1 MKFLPNIPRSFSF
14 QAIFGGSYKWLLMI
28 LSESRKLWVFSP
40 FWKSNLRFSENLF
53 QCSQWRTL
61 FFVSKGYLHIWFA
74 YIYNLSKKNDS
85 SWYLV
90 LFGTQGLL
98 KTPCLIAPAKFQ
110 RARRASDHPVRK
122 DGQLPNIVVT
132 CLIRGKVGSPTSL
145 WTIFHYIHSIF
156 WVVFAGPL
164 FAAMIFI
171 FFIQI
176 CWITEISS
184 SLL

>member
-1 MKFLPNIPRSFSF
+1 MALTSDYWWFYQKVESYEFLALFERATCVSPKTCFSARSEGLSF
-14 QAIFGGSYKWLLMI
+14 
-28 LSESRKLWVFSP
+28 
-40 FWKSNLRFSENLF
+40 LF
-53 QCSQWRTL
+53 QKAT
-61 FFVSKGYLHIWFA
+61 
-74 YIYNLSKKNDS
+74 YIYNLSKKKDS

-98 KTPCLIAPAKFQ
+98 KTHCLIAPAKFQ

-122 DGQLPNIVVT
+122 DGQLPDIVVT

-145 WTIFHYIHSIF
+145 CTIFHYIHSIF

-164 FAAMIFI
+164 FGAMIFN
-171 FFIQI
+171 FFLSKSVGLR
-176 CWITEISS
+176 EISS